1 MFLYF
6 GSAQKQINSHLS
18 ENLLKIYSECDA
30 SNYNK
35 DAISG
40 ALFGLSLSNSVYT
53 ETEFSA

>member
-1 MFLYF
+1 MRKIILKNRTCQEPNFTKKTQFYANNIL
-6 GSAQKQINSHLS
+6 KQ
-18 ENLLKIYSECDA
+18 
-30 SNYNK
+30 NK